1 MPFAPNAGGS
11 GRSTPPQLEPPSKE
25 KYPRIGSRKISFEPP
40 AMFFGVFVLMAMNV
54 SLCGPHS
61 LETSTLVP
69 KAPAAEGAVDRT
81 ALGPL
86 LRMNWYLSHQVGF
99 FESLTASAGHEMSAI
114 ASAIFFIGVP
124 SGLESG
130 RDTSYTSGRPFAS
143 GAVCRLTPDEEFRG

>member
-1 MPFAPNAGGS
+1 MGGGS

-25 KYPRIGSRKISFEPP
+25 KNPRIGNRKISFEPA
-40 AMFFGVFVLMAMNV
+40 AMFFGVLVLMAMNV

-69 KAPAAEGAVDRT
+69 KAPAAAGAVDCS

-99 FESLTASAGHEMSAI
+99 FGSAANAGSAMRLI
-114 ASAIFFIGVP
+114 ASASFFICCPLQVGN
-124 SGLESG
+124 G
-130 RDTSYTSGRPFAS
+130 RRHSYTSVRIFSS
-143 GAVCRLTPDEEFRG
+143 GAGCGW